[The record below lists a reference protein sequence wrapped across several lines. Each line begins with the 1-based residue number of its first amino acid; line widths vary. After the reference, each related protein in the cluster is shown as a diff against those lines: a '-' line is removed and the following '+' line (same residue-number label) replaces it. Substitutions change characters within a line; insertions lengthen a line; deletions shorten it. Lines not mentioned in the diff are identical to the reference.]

1 MLVNLFVKHNTTNNI
16 IVNENIEYD
25 ILKQK
30 IADKLILKNKDFF
43 LIHNGKLLNK
53 NAEFYN
59 NDIIEVK
66 FRQRGGF
73 FGIIITI
80 GMIIAILVV
89 LAGPLGDLVKAFVA
103 ILEIFLQLLGLFPKV
118 LSIIKSIFNPSLFI
132 NDLIFAIT
140 FGIRS
145 VFDGIFSSISSGST
159 PNKKNNN
166 DKNIP
171 SVCIPPT
178 FMNLVILVLCP
189 PLALF
194 LDRGIGG
201 LFHVVIC
208 GILTMKMYYFPGLI
222 FAALH
227 ILC

>member
-1 MLVNLFVKHNTTNNI
+1 MLINLFVKHNTTNNI

-25 ILKQK
+25 NLKNK
-30 IADKLILKNKDFF
+30 IAKKLSINNKDFF

-53 NAEFYN
+53 NVTFYN
-59 NDIIEVK
+59 NDTIEVK

-73 FGIIITI
+73 FGMIVTI

-89 LAGPLGDLVKAFVA
+89 LAGPLGDFIKAFVA
-103 ILEIFLQLLGLFPKV
+103 MLEIFLQLLELFPKV
-118 LSIIKSIFNPSLFI
+118 LSIIKSIFNPQIFI
-132 NDLIFAIT
+132 NDVIFAVT
-140 FGIRS
+140 FSIRAI
-145 VFDGIFSSISSGST
+145 FDGILSSITSGST
-159 PNKKNNN
+159 QNKKKNK
-166 DKNIP
+166 DKTIP

-178 FMNLVILVLCP
+178 FMNLLILVLCP

-194 LDRGIGG
+194 LDRGMGG

-208 GILTMKMYYFPGLI
+208 GILTMKLYYFPGLI
-222 FAALH
+222 YGALH